1 MAYHFICKYKKIFGL
16 IWLLRRLNISKN
28 AYYNFLKNRKN
39 DYLKLKDSFLKR
51 IESLYHKL
59 KGVYGYRYIK
69 KFLEDENI
77 FLSYTTVH
85 KYLNIELGLKAI
97 VRRPKYRSSTSNSD
111 GNCFPDLLKR
121 HFRADNINNKWCTD
135 FTYLTLANGEKHY
148 NCTIIDL
155 FDRSVVASI
164 TDKNITSELAIR
176 TLQRA
181 LKSKK
186 IDKGSLILHSDQGS
200 QFTSYDF
207 SLFCKRN
214 GIVQS
219 MSRKGNPWDNA
230 PMERYFNTLK
240 QELIYLKNYKSKQ
253 ELYMDIEEFSYVW
266 YNRKRPHTFNGFI
279 TPYQARFN
287 FFGS

>member
-1 MAYHFICKYKKIFGL
+1 M
-16 IWLLRRLNISKN
+16 
-28 AYYNFLKNRKN
+28 KNRKN
-39 DYLKLKDSFLKR
+39 NYLKLKDTVLKR
-51 IESLYHKL
+51 IESLYHKH

-77 FLSYTTVH
+77 FISYTTVH
-85 KYLNIELGLKAI
+85 KYLNIELQLKAI
-97 VRRPKYRSSTSNSD
+97 VRRKKYRSFTSKSD
-111 GNCFPDLLKR
+111 ESSFPDLLKR
-121 HFRADNINNKWCTD
+121 EFKADNINTKWCTD

-164 TDKNITSELAIR
+164 TDKNITGELAIK

-181 LKSKK
+181 LKTKK
-186 IDKGSLILHSDQGS
+186 INKGSLLLHSDQGS
-200 QFTSYDF
+200 QFTSRDF

-253 ELYMDIEEFSYVW
+253 DLYTDIEEFSYVW
-266 YNRKRPHTFNGFI
+266 YNRKRPHTYNGFI

>member
-1 MAYHFICKYKKIFGL
+1 MKLKNT
-16 IWLLRRLNISKN
+16 LLRR
-28 AYYNFLKNRKN
+28 
-39 DYLKLKDSFLKR
+39 
-51 IESLYHKL
+51 IEEIYHKH
-59 KGVYGYRYIK
+59 KGAYGYRYIK

-85 KYLNIELGLKAI
+85 KYLNTELQLKAI
-97 VRRPKYRSSTSNSD
+97 VRRKKYRNFYSKSD
-111 GNCFPDLLKR
+111 EDCFPDLLKR
-121 HFRADNINNKWCTD
+121 NFRVENMNTKWCTD
-135 FTYLTLANGEKHY
+135 FTYLNLENGEKHY

-164 TDKNITSELAIR
+164 TDKNITSDLAVK

-186 IDKGSLILHSDQGS
+186 IDRGSLILHSDQGS
-200 QFTSYDF
+200 QFTSHEF
-207 SLFCKRN
+207 SLFCKKN

-230 PMERYFNTLK
+230 PMERYFSTLK

-253 ELYMDIEEFSYVW
+253 DLYTDIEEFSYVW
-266 YNRKRPHTFNGFI
+266 YNRKRPHTYNGFI

>member
-1 MAYHFICKYKKIFGL
+1 M
-16 IWLLRRLNISKN
+16 
-28 AYYNFLKNRKN
+28 
-39 DYLKLKDSFLKR
+39 
-51 IESLYHKL
+51 
-59 KGVYGYRYIK
+59 
-69 KFLEDENI
+69 
-77 FLSYTTVH
+77 
-85 KYLNIELGLKAI
+85 
-97 VRRPKYRSSTSNSD
+97 
-111 GNCFPDLLKR
+111 
-121 HFRADNINNKWCTD
+121 
-135 FTYLTLANGEKHY
+135 
-148 NCTIIDL
+148 
-155 FDRSVVASI
+155 
-164 TDKNITSELAIR
+164 
-176 TLQRA
+176 
-181 LKSKK
+181 KSKK

-240 QELIYLKNYKSKQ
+240 QELFYLKNYKSKQ

-279 TPYQARFN
+279 SPYQARLN